1 MSTTDETVIPSNLAI
16 AAPNAVELVTASTKL
31 LDDARAITIDSN
43 DMFEIAADELAAIKT
58 KAKEL
63 DEKRDSLVR
72 PLNTVV
78 KAINDLFRAPLAK
91 LAEGEKIIKDA
102 MLTWTTEQ
110 ERLAKIE
117 RDRLQ
122 READERREKAD
133 KEAREA
139 REQLEEAAVSGSDAD
154 IEAAQALVAETEQQ
168 TSVLAAPIH
177 YVAAAPRAA
186 GTSVRKTWKARLPE
200 TKEQKLKALAFI
212 IANPQ
217 YLHLVEFS
225 QSECNKL
232 ASAMKENM
240 KIDGI
245 AAYQDAGIAAR
256 TR

>member
-1 MSTTDETVIPSNLAI
+1 MSETEVTIPSTVAI

-31 LDDARAITIDSN
+31 LDDARAIVIDSN

-58 KAKEL
+58 KTKEL

-72 PLNTVV
+72 PLNGVV

-110 ERLAKIE
+110 ERLARIE
-117 RDRLQ
+117 RERLQ
-122 READERREKAD
+122 READERRLAAD

-139 REQLEEAAVSGSDAD
+139 REQLEQAAESGTDAD
-154 IEAAQALVAETEQQ
+154 IEAAQALVAEAEEQAC
-168 TSVLAAPIH
+168 VVAAPIH

-186 GTSVRKTWKARLPE
+186 GTSVRKVWKARLPE
-200 TKEQKLKALAFI
+200 AQADKLKALAYI

-232 ASAMKENM
+232 ASAMKQHFPVE
-240 KIDGI
+240 GI
-245 AAYQDAGIAAR
+245 AAYQDSGIAAR
-256 TR
+256 AR